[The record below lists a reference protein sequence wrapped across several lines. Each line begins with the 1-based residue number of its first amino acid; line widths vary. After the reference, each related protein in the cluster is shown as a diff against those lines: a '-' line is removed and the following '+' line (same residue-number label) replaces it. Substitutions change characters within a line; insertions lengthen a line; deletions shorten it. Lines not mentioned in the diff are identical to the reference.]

1 MLNKVCHYNLLKL
14 LKCRVLRDLVPQ
26 GSNSMYLYI
35 HTYTFYT
42 QFLMQFRKNLSLSR
56 SLLLGRGRGEYH
68 RSSSYSGDDYGG
80 GGGVGS
86 GVVGEGGRGGGYYYR
101 GGGRGVAGGGGEI
114 DVWNPEGRG
123 IYNTYPVDKRK
134 QTCSKALI
142 HNFLKSDVHS
152 ISMILHNV

>member
-1 MLNKVCHYNLLKL
+1 
-14 LKCRVLRDLVPQ
+14 
-26 GSNSMYLYI
+26 
-35 HTYTFYT
+35 
-42 QFLMQFRKNLSLSR
+42 MQFRKYLSLSR

-80 GGGVGS
+80 GGGGGVGS

-101 GGGRGVAGGGGEI
+101 GGGRGGGGVAGGGGEI